1 MQTMRTLAAAA
12 LLIGVALVGSQP
24 AQAASPNEI
33 KCEMR
38 FELHGWSVF
47 YKAAEG
53 SANVSC
59 TNGQRMAVHLR
70 SRGGGLTFGKQSIEG
85 VGKFTGIYNI
95 NEILGTYVTG
105 GAHAGA
111 VNAAGGTVMTKGNVA
126 LALSGT
132 GKGWTIGVDF
142 GKFTISR

>member
-1 MQTMRTLAAAA
+1 MQTVRTLALAA
-12 LLIGVALVGSQP
+12 LWVGVPLLGMQVAH
-24 AQAASPNEI
+24 AASPNEI

-38 FELHGWSVF
+38 FEMHGWSVF
-47 YKAAEG
+47 YKTAEG

-59 TNGQRMAVHLR
+59 TNGQRMSVHLR
-70 SRGGGLTFGKQSIEG
+70 SKGGGLTFGKQAIEG
-85 VGKFTGIYNI
+85 VGKFSGIYNI

-132 GKGWTIGVDF
+132 GKGWNIGVDF
-142 GKFTISR
+142 GKFIISR